1 MARTSKR
8 TQDAVIVRVPKLAR
22 AKMRQAAAAVL
33 EAKEL
38 GKDGDA
44 IVEVAKPILEEMRSM
59 WMDAFVAEMCA
70 ALRTRR

>member
-1 MARTSKR
+1 MPKAK
-8 TQDAVIVRVPKLAR
+8 TQDTLTMQVPKLAR

-44 IVEVAKPILEEMRSM
+44 IVEVAKPILEEMRAM